1 VSETEGAQKPG
12 PDELWLPALSQ
23 PRPGRTRRR
32 TQDVSAPL
40 SREQIVRA
48 AIAIADREGAE
59 AISMRRIARD
69 LEAGNMS
76 LYWHVASKDELLAL
90 MIDAVEGEFEVPAPS
105 GDWRA
110 DLTRTAR
117 NIREVLIRHGW
128 MANFVGF
135 RRSVGPN
142 ELGHL
147 ENSLATLCDSTL
159 GLDLADALRVL
170 MAVETYV
177 LGFALRD
184 QQEQLRTEH
193 AGAQRLAT
201 ESVAE
206 ANRQVRDYLGRLK
219 ASARYPHLTRMFEEG
234 IELGR
239 DERFDYGLEC
249 LLDGIESDLRT
260 RVPKRP
266 RQTDSKSSGLRR
278 RKS

>member
-1 VSETEGAQKPG
+1 
-12 PDELWLPALSQ
+12 
-23 PRPGRTRRR
+23 
-32 TQDVSAPL
+32 
-40 SREQIVRA
+40 VRA

-59 AISMRRIARD
+59 AVSMRRIARE
-69 LEAGNMS
+69 LQAGNMS

-90 MIDAVEGEFEVPAPS
+90 MIDAVEGEFEVPTPS

-110 DLTRTAR
+110 DLTRTAH

-147 ENSLATLCDSTL
+147 ENSLATLSGSTL
-159 GLDLADALRVL
+159 GLGLADALGVL

-184 QQEQLRTEH
+184 QQELRTERE
-193 AGAQRLAT
+193 GAPRLAT
-201 ESVAE
+201 ESSDE
-206 ANRQVRDYLGRLK
+206 TDRQVRDYLGRLK
-219 ASARYPHLTRMFEEG
+219 ATGRYPHLTRMFEEG

-239 DERFDYGLEC
+239 DERFHYGLEC
-249 LLDGIESDLRT
+249 LLDGIERDLLG
-260 RVPKRP
+260 RP
-266 RQTDSKSSGLRR
+266 PMQQPGTD
-278 RKS
+278 